1 MLSKQPLLNISLSE
15 ALIVAV
21 SAIAIMGYTII
32 SFEWVP
38 HLSIL
43 LALVALLL
51 YGLLRGAKWGD
62 MIKRMAAAVSKAWAR
77 FICFSSSGCWLPP

>member
-15 ALIVAV
+15 AITVAV
-21 SAIAIMGYTII
+21 CAIAIMGYTII

-62 MIKRMAAAVSKAWAR
+62 MIKRMAAAVEQGMGAV
-77 FICFSSSGCWLPP
+77 